1 MNLPPVSGCGP
12 EGLVDDFL
20 RNARR
25 SYPDKVA
32 LVADGAS
39 WTYTALDEAANRL
52 AHALLAGGLS
62 VGDRVA
68 IFLDNRAETIL
79 SVFGVL
85 KAGGAIVLVGPTT
98 KPDKLAFL
106 LNDSEAHALILPTRA
121 TGAQAVLADEVRS
134 VRHVLTVGDG
144 HEDWADAAERV
155 EAFEALTGQPSTEPA
170 RRCIDMDLAA
180 ILYTSGSTGRPKGVT
195 VTHRNMLS
203 AATSITTY
211 LANVPEDIILCVLPL
226 AFDYGLYQVL
236 MAARMGARIVL
247 EKNFAY
253 PVRIVQRVKE
263 EGVTGFPGVP
273 TMFALLLQR
282 KELDPALFDSVRY
295 LTNTGAALPHAH
307 IQRLRELFRH
317 ARVYSMYGVT
327 ESKRVTYLPP
337 AEVDRRPG
345 SVGRGMP
352 NEEVYL
358 VDEEG
363 RRLPD
368 GAQGELVVRGSNVM
382 RAYWRN
388 PAATAAALQPG
399 RYSWEKVLHTGDVF
413 RTDEDGYLYFVSRKD
428 DIIKTRGEK
437 VSPREVEAVIAE
449 LPDVRDVAVVGV
461 ADEILGEAVKAF
473 VVLTTPGALTERD
486 IARHCTQRLESFMVP
501 RHIEVRDEL
510 PRTDSGK
517 VKHRDLK
524 DGAAALPSL
533 AANAAKTAATGA
545 RFCLRCVLPHS
556 FPGVKLDERGVCNHC
571 QHHQWDDSKNAR
583 VRRELRARFTALADE
598 IRPRE
603 GYHVL
608 LAYSGGKDSTYTMWL
623 LREVYDLRVLAV
635 TVDNGFISPQA
646 FTNMNRA
653 VEQLGVDLLTVK
665 PSLPLLCRVFADVVR
680 DSPYPP
686 KALERASSACNA
698 CIAFVKNATWRVALE
713 KSIPVIAYGW
723 SPGQAPTRAAL
734 QQMGLPLMRQMHDTR
749 TAPLIAIAG
758 AEMSPFTV
766 PAALFAEEREA
777 PYNVNPL
784 AFHDYAEDEVI
795 ARIREL
801 GWERP
806 KDTDGNSSNCR
817 LNAYAIRQHV
827 AQLGFHP
834 YAFEV
839 ASLVRAG
846 ATTREAG
853 FASLA
858 DFGPES
864 VHQEVRKRLGVE

>member
-1 MNLPPVSGCGP
+1 MNLPPIAGCGP

-25 SYPDKVA
+25 AYPDKVA
-32 LVADGAS
+32 LVADGAR
-39 WTYTALDEAANRL
+39 WTYADLDEAASRL
-52 AHALLAGGLS
+52 AHALLAGGLA

-68 IFLDNRAETIL
+68 IFLDNRAETVI
-79 SVFGVL
+79 SIFGVL
-85 KAGGAIVLVGPTT
+85 KAGGAFVLVGPTT

-106 LNDSEAHALILPTRA
+106 LSDSEAHALILPARA
-121 TGAQAVLADEVRS
+121 AGVRAVLGDELPAL
-134 VRHVLTVGDG
+134 RHILTVGEG
-144 HEDWADAAERV
+144 HEEWAGAAARV
-155 EAFEALTGQPSTEPA
+155 EAFAALGNHPDSDPP
-170 RRCIDMDLAA
+170 RRCVDMDLAA
-180 ILYTSGSTGRPKGVT
+180 IIYTSGSTGRPKGVT
-195 VTHRNMLS
+195 VTHRNVLS

-211 LANVPEDIILCVLPL
+211 LENVAEDVILCVLPVS
-226 AFDYGLYQVL
+226 FDYGLYQVL
-236 MAARMGARIVL
+236 MAVRMGARLVL
-247 EKNFAY
+247 EKSFAY
-253 PVRIVQRVKE
+253 PVQVMQRMKE

-273 TMFALLLQR
+273 TMFALILQR
-282 KELDPALFDSVRY
+282 KELDPSLFDSVRY
-295 LTNTGAALPHAH
+295 LSNTGAALPHAH
-307 IQRLRELFRH
+307 ILRLREIFRN
-317 ARVYSMYGVT
+317 ARVFSMYGVT

-337 AEVDRRPG
+337 EEVDHRPG

-368 GAQGELVVRGSNVM
+368 GCQGELVVRGSNVM
-382 RAYWRN
+382 REYWRN
-388 PAATAAALQPG
+388 PAATDAVLKPG
-399 RYSWEKVLHTGDVF
+399 RYPWEKVLHTGDVF
-413 RTDEDGYLYFVSRKD
+413 RTDADGYLYFVSRKD
-428 DIIKTRGEK
+428 DIIKSRGEK

-449 LPDVRDVAVVGV
+449 LPEVRDVAVVGV
-461 ADEILGEAVKAF
+461 SDEILGQAVKAF
-473 VVLTTPGALTERD
+473 VVLATPDALTARD

-501 RHIEVRDEL
+501 KHIEIRDEL
-510 PRTDSGK
+510 PKTDSGK
-517 VKHRDLK
+517 VKHKDLRE
-524 DGAAALPSL
+524 DAAPASL
-533 AANAAKTAATGA
+533 EANAAKTAAPGA
-545 RFCLRCVLPHS
+545 HFCVRCVLPDT
-556 FPGVKLDERGVCNHC
+556 FPGVKLDEHGVCNHC
-571 QHHQWDDSKNAR
+571 QRHHWDDTENAR
-583 VRRELRARFTALADE
+583 VREELRARFAALADE

-623 LREVYDLRVLAV
+623 LREIYNLRVLAV
-635 TVDNGFISPQA
+635 TIDNGFISPQA
-646 FTNMNRA
+646 FTNINRA

-665 PSLPLLCRVFADVVR
+665 PSLPLLSRVFKKVIG
-680 DSPYPP
+680 DSPYPT

-698 CIAFVKNATWRVALE
+698 CIAFVKNSVWRVSLE
-713 KSIPVIAYGW
+713 KNIPIIAYGW

-734 QQMGLPLMRQMHDTR
+734 QQMRLPLMRQMHDTR
-749 TAPLIAIAG
+749 SAPLIAIAG
-758 AEMSPFTV
+758 DEMSPFTV
-766 PAALFAEEREA
+766 PEALFLGEREA

-839 ASLVRAG
+839 ASLVRVG

-858 DFGPES
+858 DYGPES
-864 VHQEVRKRLGVE
+864 VHREVKTRLGVE